1 MSDDKIIIYCPLAV
15 ALTSNKNFNLNLNEY
30 RNAHYYSLNKA
41 KVTFKEVVQSQID
54 TLPLCNIIEID
65 YVLYTRSSRLV
76 DINNLISITDKFL
89 CDAIVE
95 SGKLPDDNY
104 NHLPR
109 TSSFFGGIDRSNPR
123 IEAHIVIKELQPM
136 KVSTKTVVDLD
147 KSDFFQAMKE
157 YIENHIPGANDPT
170 SQVDVKINPDLTAQV
185 TVTSGAE
192 PRKEQAPVAT
202 PKASETAPLPNPT
215 ETVPVVASPV
225 EATVGAPAKKEET
238 SSIFDTETK
247 APASNT
253 GSIFDFGE

>member
-1 MSDDKIIIYCPLAV
+1 MTDDKIIIYCPLAV

-65 YVLYTRSSRLV
+65 YILYTRSSRLV

-109 TSSFFGGIDRSNPR
+109 TSSSFGGIDRSNPR

-157 YIENHIPGANDPT
+157 YIENHIPGANDPA

-192 PRKEQAPVAT
+192 PRKEQAHVAT
-202 PKASETAPLPNPT
+202 PKASETVPLPNPT

-225 EATVGAPAKKEET
+225 EATVDAPAKKEET

-247 APASNT
+247 TPASHT